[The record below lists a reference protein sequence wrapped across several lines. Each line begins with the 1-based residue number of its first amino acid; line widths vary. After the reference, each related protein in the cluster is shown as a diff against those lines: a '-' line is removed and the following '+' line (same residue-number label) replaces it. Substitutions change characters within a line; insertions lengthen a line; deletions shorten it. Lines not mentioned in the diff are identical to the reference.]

1 MEQEL
6 LDSDN
11 ERDDVESVNF
21 GGIQLYRTGMNLVEG
36 NWFTVRYDLPE
47 KRQSAVSGCSN
58 KCRLTK
64 MKNVLTVTQWEDDE
78 GIYVT
83 VKKAARYGNV
93 DEAKLC
99 KKLRKGIG
107 SGDILEMRKE
117 RNLQLDAIDGG
128 FDFAAYCGGKTEAER
143 NAEVAAALSAEQVEF
158 AVGLLRKGKSDEVV
172 LELGVCMEDLM
183 KAKEKAAE
191 KEQRFAS
198 LVLPGADD
206 DWDKTTWTL
215 EQVKSD
221 INLFDRIKHG
231 RTAWRLDPIIIAE
244 KQHISKEVAAVI
256 CEEVDAAAEAER
268 KEANKKIAA
277 SKKALNPEKHQPK
290 VKETDNETA

>member
-1 MEQEL
+1 MKQEL

-11 ERDDVESVNF
+11 ERDDGESINF
-21 GGIQLYRTGMNLVEG
+21 SGIQLYRTGMNLVEG

-64 MKNVLTVTQWEDDE
+64 MKNVLTVTQWEDEE

-83 VKKAARYGNV
+83 VKKAPRYGNV

-107 SGDILEMRKE
+107 SSDILEMRKE
-117 RNLQLDAIDGG
+117 RNLQLDAVDGG
-128 FDFAAYCGGKTEAER
+128 FDFRMYLGKTEAELD
-143 NAEVAAALSAEQVEF
+143 AEAVEKLSAEQVEF
-158 AVGLLRKGKSDEVV
+158 AIRLLSKGKSDEVM
-172 LELGVCMEDLM
+172 LELGVSTEDLA
-183 KAKEKAAE
+183 KAKEKVAE

-198 LVLPGADD
+198 LVLPGAAD

-215 EQVKSD
+215 ERVRGD
-221 INLFDRIKHG
+221 ENLFDRIKHARKTWG
-231 RTAWRLDPIIIAE
+231 VDPIIIAE

-256 CEEVDAAAEAER
+256 CDEVDAAIEAER
-268 KEANKKIAA
+268 KEANKKVLA
-277 SKKALNPEKHQPK
+277 SKKALNPEKYQPK
-290 VKETDNETA
+290 VTETGNETA

>member
-11 ERDDVESVNF
+11 ERDDGESINF
-21 GGIQLYRTGMNLVEG
+21 SGIQLYRTGMNLVEG

-64 MKNVLTVTQWEDDE
+64 MKNVLTVTQWEDEE

-83 VKKAARYGNV
+83 VKKAPRYGNV

-107 SGDILEMRKE
+107 SSDILELRKE
-117 RNLQLDAIDGG
+117 RNLQLDAVDGG
-128 FDFAAYCGGKTEAER
+128 FDFRMYLGKTEAELD
-143 NAEVAAALSAEQVEF
+143 AEAVEKLSAEQVEF
-158 AVGLLRKGKSDEVV
+158 AIGLLSKGKSDEVM
-172 LELGVCMEDLM
+172 LELGVSTEDLA
-183 KAKEKAAE
+183 KAKEKVAE

-215 EQVKSD
+215 ERVRGD
-221 INLFDRIKHG
+221 ENLFDRIKHARKTWG
-231 RTAWRLDPIIIAE
+231 VDPIIIAE

-256 CEEVDAAAEAER
+256 CDEVDAAIETER
-268 KEANKKIAA
+268 KEANKKVLA
-277 SKKALNPEKHQPK
+277 SKKALNPEKYQPK
-290 VKETDNETA
+290 VTETGNETA